1 MPLDIETRDPW
12 LFRASG
18 DSLKD
23 IGDSFTLQEGIYG
36 YLVSSFLLLRHF
48 VPFVSSIVYAL
59 RVSVVSFVYN
69 DIVEPSVVT
78 VIFKESIIKRCSDQ
92 GKRRVKR

>member
-36 YLVSSFLLLRHF
+36 YLVSSY
-48 VPFVSSIVYAL
+48 VYQN
-59 RVSVVSFVYN
+59 SFN
-69 DIVEPSVVT
+69 
-78 VIFKESIIKRCSDQ
+78 C
-92 GKRRVKR
+92 